1 MTEQQPTGRTEKPRA
16 EPEIILPGA
25 PVDFRSSVWR
35 STDIQARERIYIA
48 KLGPIG
54 SAVLFFLSAFSRCSR
69 SFSSSARP

>member
-1 MTEQQPTGRTEKPRA
+1 MEQQPTGRTEKPRA

-35 STDIQARERIYIA
+35 STDIRARERIYIA